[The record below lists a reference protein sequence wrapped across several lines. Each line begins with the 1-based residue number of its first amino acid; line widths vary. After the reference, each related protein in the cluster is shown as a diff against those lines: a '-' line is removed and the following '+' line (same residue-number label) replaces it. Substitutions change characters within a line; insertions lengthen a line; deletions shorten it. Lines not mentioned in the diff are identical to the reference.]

1 MTRKSG
7 GLLMT
12 QLLQLPDEE
21 RLLVNRA
28 LRHRD
33 LTLERAIALGRDRGQ
48 EQPEAWAKALLQR
61 LTEAGLLELQSA
73 EANHLPRYCAKLA
86 WRRPSQDE
94 QSWLDWTDSSAQ
106 D

>member
-7 GLLMT
+7 GFSMT

-21 RLLVNRA
+21 RLLVNQA

-48 EQPEAWAKALLQR
+48 EQPEAWAQALLQR
-61 LTEAGLLELQSA
+61 LTEAGLLELQPTEPDS
-73 EANHLPRYCAKLA
+73 LPRYCAKLA
-86 WRRPSQDE
+86 WRRPSE
-94 QSWLDWTDSSAQ
+94 TEIFENS
-106 D
+106 